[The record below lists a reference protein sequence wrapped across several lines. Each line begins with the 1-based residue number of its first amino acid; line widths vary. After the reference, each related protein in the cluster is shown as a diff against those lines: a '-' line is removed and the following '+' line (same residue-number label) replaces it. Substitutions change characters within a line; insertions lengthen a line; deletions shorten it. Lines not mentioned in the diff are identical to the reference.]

1 MQDEAIPLQLPTA
14 EVLLQP
20 IVSLETYEIC
30 GAEALSR
37 LTNGV
42 PVLQALAD
50 AEARGRRDRFEA
62 YLLRLA
68 LTARYRVPPGA
79 LLCLNVS
86 AEALLGP
93 ASSALLDALPSLEGL
108 VLDLRQEDRWEAQ
121 PELLARITALR
132 ERGALL
138 ALDDAARGFHGL
150 LAIGQLRPDWVK
162 VDRSVVTG
170 ALHDPIRV
178 AGLDMFAQSAR
189 RSGSVL
195 VAEGVETEDDL
206 VALRSVGVSLA
217 QGYLFSPPVAGPLP
231 SVLQPSTPGRWS

>member
-1 MQDEAIPLQLPTA
+1 VQDEAIPQQLPTA

-20 IVSLETYEIC
+20 VVSLATHEVR

-68 LTARYRVPPGA
+68 LAARYRVPAGV

-93 ASSALLDALPSLEGL
+93 ASSALLDALPSLEGF
-108 VLDLRQEDRWEAQ
+108 VLDLRQERAWEAR
-121 PELLARITALR
+121 PELLARIAALR

-138 ALDDAARGFHGL
+138 ALDDAARGFQGL
-150 LAIGQLRPDWVK
+150 LAIAQLRPDWVK

-170 ALHDPIRV
+170 AMDDPIRL

-206 VALRSVGVSLA
+206 VVLRSVGVELA

-231 SVLQPSTPGRWS
+231 TVLEPQWS